1 MSRAPKNTLGG
12 RTRTGGIAAFMTPMV
27 ILALVII
34 GVFSLGALI
43 TLSGFADDLRDT
55 NNGQAHALS
64 SSAIGYA
71 GIVELM
77 RADGTDVTLDRREFE
92 TADTNGV
99 LRVITLTRPSQMPDA
114 DEIDASVPTLIVMPK
129 WIVTPVRER
138 RGWVKRLPRPSSA
151 AYSPSSQTRALEK
164 IVPGLSLARI
174 KDADDNGTL
183 IYDMETPRADW
194 PIGSGFNIRYLQT
207 LEGETLSPLVSANG
221 KAVVARKDDTN
232 LFIISDPDFLNT
244 QGISQKSRARFAR
257 DLIHAAIGT
266 SGGADDEVIF
276 DLSVHGFGST
286 QNLVKMMLTPPFLAA
301 TLCLLAAGGLIAW
314 QAFVRFGDPAR
325 QERDYALGKF
335 TLADNGARFIS
346 IAGKETTMGEGYS
359 ALIRRQAAKDF
370 YMDQHSQ
377 DAIAEFFDAREQK
390 TGAKNRWRAITARL
404 HNTTDV
410 AAFLAAA
417 RALYAWRQEITD
429 DSQ

>member
-12 RTRTGGIAAFMTPMV
+12 RTRTAGLSAFMTPVV
-27 ILALVII
+27 ILALVLI

-64 SSAIGYA
+64 GSAIGYA

-77 RADGTDVTLDRREFE
+77 RADGTEVTLDRREFE
-92 TADTNGV
+92 TADTDGV
-99 LRVITLTRPSQMPDA
+99 LRVITLTRPFQMPSEEDLDDSIA
-114 DEIDASVPTLIVMPK
+114 TLIVMPK
-129 WIVTPVRER
+129 WLVMPVKER
-138 RGWVKRLPRPSSA
+138 RGWVKRLPRPADA
-151 AYSPSSQTRALEK
+151 AFSPESMSREIK
-164 IVPGLSLARI
+164 DIIPGVTLARI
-174 KDADDNGTL
+174 KDADDDGTL
-183 IYDMETPRADW
+183 VYDMNTPRADW
-194 PIGSGFNIRYLQT
+194 PIGSGLNIRYLQT
-207 LEGETLSPLVSANG
+207 FEGEDLNPLVTANG
-221 KAVVARKDDTN
+221 AAVVVRKTDGN
-232 LFIISDPDFLNT
+232 LFFLSDPDFLNT
-244 QGISQKSRARFAR
+244 MGIAQKSRARFAR

-266 SGGADDEVIF
+266 SGSADDAVIF
-276 DLSVHGFGST
+276 DLSVHGFGSA
-286 QNLVKMMLTPPFLAA
+286 QNLVKTLLTPPFLAA

-314 QAFVRFGDPAR
+314 QAFVRFGDPA
-325 QERDYALGKF
+325 QEERDYALGKF

-370 YMDQHSQ
+370 YLEHNSHDS
-377 DAIAEFFDAREQK
+377 IAAFFDGREK
-390 TGAKNRWRAITARL
+390 KIGAKHRWHAITTRL
-404 HNTTDV
+404 HNATDL